1 MPDIGALLDRDG
13 QAEAGLSALNLGGA
27 SLDLDSLDS
36 SRSRALKALRAHR
49 HADGYWEGRLATS
62 PLATA
67 VALAALAHEPSV
79 IIDRSAAAE
88 FLRRTQNPDGGWGD
102 TDRSKSNLA
111 ATLLVLSAN
120 ALHPHD
126 PRVREDPTN
135 TLRQRIGMLP
145 EEARERAERFVDNLG
160 GLRQGLAR
168 VYGRDLTFQVPIRM
182 AAAAAGLLGWREV
195 DPLPFELALV
205 PRSVMGAIGL
215 PVVSYALPAL
225 VCVGL
230 SRHAQ
235 APSGWPHARALRAWS
250 ATQALNLT
258 ASMQPRS
265 GGFLEAIPITAF
277 CLLGL
282 HAAGRSEHPVARN
295 AARFLATT
303 QRADGGWP
311 VEVHLATWNTT
322 RAIDALHGA
331 GLLEEALDPSERA
344 KTRDWLLACQTKSPH
359 PYTGTAPGGW
369 GWNALDGA
377 VPDADDTAGALLA
390 LRALG
395 VPAQAPQLQAG
406 LRWLLTLQ
414 NRDGGIP
421 TFCRGW
427 QKLPFDQSAP
437 DLTAHAL
444 RAMQALGATE
454 HPAYAKAWR
463 YLERVQRPDGSF
475 APLWFGCET
484 APDELNAT
492 YGTAQILLACA
503 HEKAPIPLRDRAL
516 AWLRSIQREDGAF
529 GGAAGAP
536 GSAEETG
543 LALRVL
549 TAHQDG
555 RADPACARAVRWLTE
570 HQRDDGSWDPSPIG
584 FYFAVLW
591 YYEELYP
598 LCFALGGLGAK
609 RAGGLAS
616 ARRPEMIAS
625 SGQQTQP

>member
-1 MPDIGALLDRDG
+1 MG
-13 QAEAGLSALNLGGA
+13 
-27 SLDLDSLDS
+27 LDSLEQ
-36 SRSRALKALRAHR
+36 SRSRALKALRAQR
-49 HADGYWEGRLATS
+49 HPDGYWEGRLATS

-67 VALAALAHEPSV
+67 VALAALAHEPAV
-79 IIDRSAAAE
+79 LLDRSAAAE
-88 FLRRTQNPDGGWGD
+88 YLRRTQNPDGGWGD

-111 ATLLVLSAN
+111 ATLLVLSTD
-120 ALHPHD
+120 ALQ
-126 PRVREDPTN
+126 REQ
-135 TLRQRIGMLP
+135 LWAREASSVALQRPAALLT
-145 EEARERAERFVDNLG
+145 EVARERAERFVDNLG

-182 AAAAAGLLGWREV
+182 AAAAAGLLDWREV

-205 PRSVMGAIGL
+205 PRGVMGAIGL

-235 APSGWPHARALRAWS
+235 APSAWPHVRALRAWS
-250 ATQALNLT
+250 AARALRLT
-258 ASMQPRS
+258 ASMQPKS

-282 HAAGRSEHPVARN
+282 HAAGQSEHQVARN
-295 AARFLATT
+295 AARFLAAT

-331 GLLEEALDPSERA
+331 GLLEEALDSSERA
-344 KTRDWLLACQTKSPH
+344 KTRDWLLACQTKSHH

-369 GWNALDGA
+369 GWNDLDGA
-377 VPDADDTAGALLA
+377 VPDADDTAGAVLA

-427 QKLPFDQSAP
+427 QRLPFDQSAP

-444 RAMQALGATE
+444 RAMQALGATAY
-454 HPAYAKAWR
+454 PAYAKAWR
-463 YLERVQRPDGSF
+463 YLECVQRPDGSF
-475 APLWFGCET
+475 SPLWFGCE
-484 APDELNAT
+484 AASDELNAT
-492 YGTAQILLACA
+492 YGTAQVLLACA
-503 HEKAPIPLRDRAL
+503 HEMAPMPLRDRAL
-516 AWLRSIQREDGAF
+516 AWLRSIQHEDGAF
-529 GGAAGAP
+529 GGTSDAP

-543 LALRVL
+543 LALRAL
-549 TAHQDG
+549 AAHQNG
-555 RADPACARAVRWLTE
+555 RADPACARAARWLIE
-570 HQRDDGSWDPSPIG
+570 HQREDGSWEPSPIG

-598 LCFALGGLGAK
+598 LCFALGGLATNK
-609 RAGGLAS
+609 AGGLAS
-616 ARRPEMIAS
+616 ARQHEMIAS
-625 SGQQTQP
+625 NGQ

>member
-1 MPDIGALLDRDG
+1 MDHC
-13 QAEAGLSALNLGGA
+13 
-27 SLDLDSLDS
+27 
-36 SRSRALKALRAHR
+36 RSRALKALRAKR

-67 VALAALAHEPSV
+67 VALAALAHEPTAP
-79 IIDRSAAAE
+79 IDRSAAAE
-88 FLRRTQNPDGGWGD
+88 YLRRTQHPDGGWGD

-111 ATLLVLSAN
+111 ATLLVLSAD
-120 ALHPHD
+120 ALQSERFRARD
-126 PRVREDPTN
+126 ASSST
-135 TLRQRIGMLP
+135 RQGPSGMLP
-145 EEARERAERFVDNLG
+145 EEARERAERFVESLG
-160 GLRQGLAR
+160 GLRHGLAR
-168 VYGRDLTFQVPIRM
+168 IYGRDLTFQVPIRM
-182 AAAAAGLLGWREV
+182 AAASAGLLDWREV
-195 DPLPFELALV
+195 DPLPFELTLV

-250 ATQALNLT
+250 AARALKLT
-258 ASMQPRS
+258 ASMQPKS

-282 HAAGRSEHPVARN
+282 HAAGRSEHQVARN
-295 AARFLATT
+295 ATRFLAAT

-331 GLLEEALDPSERA
+331 GLLEEALDASERV
-344 KTRDWLLACQTKSPH
+344 KTRDWLLACQKKSPH

-427 QKLPFDQSAP
+427 QRLPFDQSAP

-444 RAMQALGATE
+444 RAMQALETAE

-463 YLERVQRPDGSF
+463 CLERVQRPDGSF
-475 APLWFGCET
+475 APLWFGCE
-484 APDELNAT
+484 AASDELNAT
-492 YGTAQILLACA
+492 YGTAQVLLACA
-503 HEKAPIPLRDRAL
+503 HEKAPMPLRDRAL
-516 AWLRSIQREDGAF
+516 AWLRSIQHEDGAF
-529 GGAAGAP
+529 GGTSGAP

-543 LALRVL
+543 LALRAMA
-549 TAHQDG
+549 AHQDG
-555 RADPACARAVRWLTE
+555 RADPACSRAARWLIE
-570 HQRDDGSWDPSPIG
+570 HQREDGSWDPSPIG

-598 LCFALGGLGAK
+598 LCFALGGLGTNK
-609 RAGGLAS
+609 AGGLAS
-616 ARRPEMIAS
+616 ARQPEMIAS
-625 SGQQTQP
+625 NGQ